1 VTLHTAESIERL
13 ADDVVVALK
22 REKTGVTIGGA
33 LRLALTMPDPRGRRV
48 TDLLERPTRHCYRA
62 PPVTARQPSSS
73 GYAFTWRSAVPSVRL
88 RQKRTGCFYIVSAED
103 LQGTRNRVL
112 GEAARL
118 HLDADGRAL
127 LDERLRWV
135 QVDTNAGA
143 ATIRE
148 AIEDDAAG
156 RDVALIFVDTGPA
169 LFCGDDE
176 NDNIAQ
182 RNFIEGFIS
191 WRYLPG
197 SPVTVLAWHPSKG
210 ATADRLEP
218 RDASAIKGTCDFNLT
233 IWRDED
239 RVTLHYT
246 KVRAQHFD
254 PIEGKLST
262 VELEAASGQRYFAPI
277 VTLDVTDDRPERA
290 DAREGR
296 EAILRHLYVS
306 PRQSADPARPSKGRC
321 DVDRVDIPSSA
332 TPRHG
337 QAPARKE
344 RPCRRS
350 ITRSPRKARP
360 ARKALVDQSS
370 QAYRNARD
378 RG

>member
-1 VTLHTAESIERL
+1 MTLHTAESIERL

-33 LRLALTMPDPRGRRV
+33 LRLALTMPDLEAVASPIFWKGQLGTVTGHPGHGKTTELVGLCVHLALGRAFGPITPE
-48 TDLLERPTRHCYRA
+48 TDGL
-62 PPVTARQPSSS
+62 
-73 GYAFTWRSAVPSVRL
+73 
-88 RQKRTGCFYIVSAED
+88 FYIVSAED

-118 HLDADGRAL
+118 HLDAEGRAL
-127 LDERLRWV
+127 LDERLRWF

-210 ATADRLEP
+210 ATADRLEH

-306 PRQSADPARPSKGRC
+306 RANPPTQRALAKAVAMSTGSISRHLQHLATVKPPLVRKDP
-321 DVDRVDIPSSA
+321 VDDRYSL
-332 TPRHG
+332 T
-337 QAPARKE
+337 KE
-344 RPCRRS
+344 GE
-350 ITRSPRKARP
+350 TGA
-360 ARKALVDQSS
+360 KALVDQSS